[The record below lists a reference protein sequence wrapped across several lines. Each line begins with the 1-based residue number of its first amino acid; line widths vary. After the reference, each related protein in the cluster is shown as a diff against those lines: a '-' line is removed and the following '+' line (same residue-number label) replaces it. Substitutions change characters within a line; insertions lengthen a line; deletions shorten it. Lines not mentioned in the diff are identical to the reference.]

1 LSAPVDRKKT
11 SADSDNTVRSVQ
23 RAATILK
30 LVAAEAGRGLR
41 LSDIARETGLG
52 KATTHRLLTAL
63 TTAGLVYQASE
74 TRRYLIGYEIIR
86 MGHMATRYD
95 IAELAR
101 PAMLRLAR
109 ETGDTVFI
117 SVREGLDALCLARE
131 VGDFPIKTL
140 TLSAGDRR
148 PLGVGAGSLALLA
161 FLPEEEIKEIIAAN
175 AARLATYENFTA
187 DDVRRLTSQ
196 TRSDGHS
203 FNDGR
208 IVHAMCAVGVP
219 VFDARGKIA
228 AALSI
233 AAIRER
239 MAAERVAWIVSLL
252 GAEARKLTA
261 LLEGAAIPPALE
273 AGHSSSRSNA

>member
-1 LSAPVDRKKT
+1 LNIPGVGSEKPGEG
-11 SADSDNTVRSVQ
+11 DSTVRSVQ

-30 LVAAEAGRGLR
+30 LMAAEAGRGLR

-86 MGHMATRYD
+86 MARLATRYD

-161 FLPEEEIKEIIAAN
+161 FLPEDEIGEIIAAN
-175 AARLATYENFTA
+175 ATRLAAYESFTA
-187 DDVRRLTSQ
+187 GDLGRLTSE
-196 TRSDGHS
+196 TRGNGHS

-239 MAAERVAWIVSLL
+239 MESERVAWIVSLL
-252 GAEARKLTA
+252 NAEARKLTA
-261 LLEGAAIPPALE
+261 LMAEIVNPPA
-273 AGHSSSRSNA
+273 

>member
-1 LSAPVDRKKT
+1 
-11 SADSDNTVRSVQ
+11 
-23 RAATILK
+23 
-30 LVAAEAGRGLR
+30 VAAEAGRGLR

-63 TTAGLVYQASE
+63 TVTGLVYQAPE
-74 TRRYLIGYEIIR
+74 TRRYLLGYEIIR

-131 VGDFPIKTL
+131 MGDFPIKTL

-187 DDVRRLTSQ
+187 DDLGRLTSK

-239 MAAERVAWIVSLL
+239 MAAERVVWIVSLL

-261 LLEGAAIPPALE
+261 LLEGAAIPPALDP
-273 AGHSSSRSNA
+273 SSA